1 MENKKMKL
9 WKKILLVLLVLF
21 ILWLI
26 LVARRFIIIAK
37 LVNEAQ
43 KYNGKTNY
51 IAVVQSLQDGTVNIM
66 KSYRKDGD
74 YLTTIKVYSP
84 SIKEERGLTVYKKEN
99 EVIGILQ
106 SGEDKVALLDGNI
119 LAGDIRVANALSV
132 ISNNVQKIQ
141 FAITS
146 TITKEKCNG
155 RDCYLIKV
163 DNSRIWVD
171 KESGLVIRNMNG
183 TWITER
189 FYEFDVVKDENIQKP
204 DISDCR
210 IREEN

>member
-26 LVARRFIIIAK
+26 LVARRFIIITK

-84 SIKEERGLTVYKKEN
+84 SIKEERGLTVYRKEN

-106 SGEDKVALLDGNI
+106 SGEDKVALIDGNI
-119 LAGDIRVANALSV
+119 LAGDIQVANALSI

>member
-26 LVARRFIIIAK
+26 LVARRFIIITK

-163 DNSRIWVD
+163 DNSRIWVY